1 MYVFFP
7 ENKFLGINFHLKYF
21 FDSNG
26 RKNRHESYI
35 YDAIKAQDFS
45 LVKDSNFQKQR
56 KTVRGSQ
63 KVRLALFCK

>member
-1 MYVFFP
+1 MK
-7 ENKFLGINFHLKYF
+7 EKKQIWI
-21 FDSNG
+21 
-26 RKNRHESYI
+26 I
-35 YDAIKAQDFS
+35 YTLRFKGSRIF